1 MDFQPFKQAVA
12 KQFEKLM
19 ATGQMFRTNTDK
31 DELWDMYL
39 NSFPEGTNPI
49 YRERTEH
56 DCSCCRQ
63 FIKSVGNAVAFVDG
77 KLETV
82 WDIDVGVGLNSAY
95 QVVAA
100 CMAEYVRGH
109 SVCDVFLH
117 DSKTAGTDRNFEE
130 LTTGVKTWDHFF
142 VNLKPQYVAKGADI
156 PTKLGELRSTVQ
168 VFQRGLD
175 TISLDAIDTTLE
187 LMAQGTL
194 YRGAEFKRLVE
205 QFNNELLAY
214 HEHLAK
220 GTHLAYVWN
229 QGVRISPALARI
241 RNSAIGTLLQNL
253 SEGMELEQAVRAW
266 ETVMAPTNYKRPTAL
281 VTPKMIEQAKATI
294 GELGLTSAL
303 ERRYANLTDI
313 TVNNILF
320 ADRNAKKA
328 MGGDVFD
335 DLMDRTKAS
344 AKSLEKV
351 ETIYIDDFISSV
363 LPRIS
368 SMEVLLE
375 NKHTPNLV
383 SLVAPADPTAGQL
396 FKWDN
401 NFSWSYNGEVT
412 DSIKERVKAAGGNVT
427 GDLCCRL
434 AWDYT
439 DDLDLHLE
447 GPMGHIYF
455 GDRRK
460 GGGMLDVD
468 ANGGDGMKAEPCEN
482 IFFGSHRT
490 LMEGAYTLKVHQYN
504 ARQTAKAGF
513 QAEIDFMGNVTQ
525 FSYDKPLRRGE
536 YVTVATFKYSVAD
549 GFQIV
554 KSLPSSQSSKIVYG
568 LPTQTFHKVS
578 TLLLSPNHWDDKV
591 VGNKHF
597 FFILDGAKADAP
609 ARGFYNEFL
618 KGELTPHRK
627 VFEIVG
633 SKMKVADSPDQ
644 LSGLGFS
651 STQQASL
658 TVRVS
663 GSFTR
668 VLNIIF

>member
-156 PTKLGELRSTVQ
+156 PTKLGEARMTAQ
-168 VFQRGLD
+168 VFRRGLE
-175 TISLDAIDTTLE
+175 TITWDATETMLDLT
-187 LMAQGTL
+187 AQGTL
-194 YRGAEFKRLVE
+194 YRGAEFGGLVRTFQTYKSNWNMLRTDAE
-205 QFNNELLAY
+205 RDQFTWINVQA
-214 HEHLAK
+214 A
-220 GTHLAYVWN
+220 
-229 QGVRISPALARI
+229 GVAVARI

-281 VTPKMIEQAKATI
+281 VTPKMIEQAKTTI
-294 GELGLTSAL
+294 GELGLLSAL
-303 ERRYANLTDI
+303 ERRYATLTDI
-313 TVNNILF
+313 TINNILF

-335 DLMDRTKAS
+335 DLAAETGAKA
-344 AKSLEKV
+344 KKLDKV
-351 ETIYIDDFISSV
+351 EDISISDFIANV
-363 LPRIS
+363 LPRIQ

-375 NKHTPNLV
+375 NKHTGNLM
-383 SLVAPADPTAGQL
+383 SLVAPLDPTAGRL

-554 KSLPSSQSSKIVYG
+554 KSLPSSQMSRTVYG

-618 KGELTPHRK
+618 KEELTPHRK

>member
-31 DELWDMYL
+31 DTLWATYL
-39 NSFPEGTNPI
+39 ASFPEGSNPI

-63 FIKSVGNAVAFVDG
+63 FIKSVGNAVAFIDG

-82 WDIDVGVGLNSAY
+82 WDLQGDLDAGYAR
-95 QVVAA
+95 VAKY
-100 CMAEYVRGH
+100 MSIYVA
-109 SVCDVFLH
+109 SQPVCDVFLH
-117 DSKTAGTDRNFEE
+117 DQKTAGTDKNFEE

-194 YRGAEFKRLVE
+194 YRGAEFKRLIE

-253 SEGMELEQAVRAW
+253 SEGMELEQAVKAW

-294 GELGLTSAL
+294 EELGLTSAL

-434 AWDYT
+434 AWFNY
-439 DDLDLHLE
+439 DDLDLHLVT
-447 GPMGHIYF
+447 P
-455 GDRRK
+455 K
-460 GGGMLDVD
+460 GEICFYNKVLGAGRLDVD
-468 ANGGDGMKAEPCEN
+468 MNAGGGRTREPVEN
-482 IFFGSHRT
+482 IFFGSHKD
-490 LMEGAYTLKVHQYN
+490 LPEGEYHLYVQQYN
-504 ARQTAKAGF
+504 QRETSNVGF
-513 QAEIDFMGNVTQ
+513 EAQVDFMGQVWSMAYTQAVRGNVTIAK
-525 FSYDKPLRRGE
+525 FRYSKTRGFE
-536 YVTVATFKYSVAD
+536 MLSDLQGTK
-549 GFQIV
+549 I
-554 KSLPSSQSSKIVYG
+554 SKIVYG
-568 LPTQTFHKVS
+568 LPTETFHKVS

-597 FFILDGAKADAP
+597 FFMLDGAKADAP

-618 KGELTPHRK
+618 KEELNAHRK

-651 STQQASL
+651 STQKASL
-658 TVRVS
+658 IVRVS

-668 VLNIIF
+668 TLQINF